1 MLNKMLTDVSLTI
14 KRNKRKT
21 VSIYVER
28 DGTVTVIA
36 PEDSTDNEIEEV
48 IEAKKYQIYKAI
60 TEWELTNST
69 KIEREFVNG
78 QSFLYLGRNY
88 RLEIVKKK
96 QKLPLMLKN
105 GYFLLKKDAKPIATQ
120 LFVNFYKEKG
130 LPRITERVERY
141 KKWIDVNP
149 KKIRIMELKNRWASC
164 SEKGNLNF
172 HWKCIMAPLD
182 VLNYI
187 VVHELIHLVIKN
199 HTKKFWNEIDK
210 VIPEYQK
217 HIEWLRINGAAMD
230 L

>member
-1 MLNKMLTDVSLTI
+1 MLKDITFNI
-14 KRNKRKT
+14 KKSKRKT
-21 VSIYVER
+21 LSIYIER

-36 PEDSTDNEIEEV
+36 PENSTDKEIEEV
-48 IEAKKYQIYKAI
+48 IKKKEYQIYKLL

-78 QSFLYLGRNY
+78 QSFLYLGKNY
-88 RLEIVKKK
+88 RLEIVKEEQKK
-96 QKLPLMLKN
+96 PLILKN
-105 GYFLLKKDAKPIATQ
+105 GYFLLRKKDESKAKK
-120 LFVNFYKEKG
+120 LFIEFYKKKG
-130 LPRITERVERY
+130 LQKIVERVERY
-141 KKWIDVNP
+141 QKRINVNP
-149 KKIRIMELKNRWASC
+149 KQIRIMELKNRWASC

-187 VVHELIHLVIKN
+187 VVHELSHLIHKN
-199 HTKKFWNEIDK
+199 HIKAFWNEIDK
-210 VIPEYQK
+210 MIPEYQK